1 MHRTSLTAVAFGLL
15 STLSVF
21 AEDSV
26 VETRTDRVRLFEV
39 PFRCEAAPDIGCGS
53 LSKPVLLEL
62 ERDPTISEAWLD
74 GTGTILAVIGS
85 ETASR
90 QSTYQ
95 AVQSVLQ
102 KNGVTCNELVGDPYA
117 VQLKSFTTEKDWY
130 RGAEVDALS
139 KIEARTIALRIVRRV
154 QASVTLAP
162 HTTAALEADIASA
175 FERRF
180 VGSSK
185 EAGPVC
191 QHEQLVAD
199 ITAAAR
205 ANLNE
210 KEAEALKVAFAKGIR
225 PLLEDDETAK
235 SKSGFPDCCRP
246 RSQTAR

>member
-1 MHRTSLTAVAFGLL
+1 MHSTLLTAGAFGLL

-26 VETRTDRVRLFEV
+26 VKTRTDRVRLFEV

-53 LSKPVLLEL
+53 MSKPVLLEL
-62 ERDPTISEAWLD
+62 ERDPTISEAWLN

-85 ETASR
+85 ENTGR
-90 QSTYQ
+90 QTSYQ
-95 AVQSVLQ
+95 AVQSVLE
-102 KNGVTCNELVGDPYA
+102 KNGVTGNELVGDAYA
-117 VQLKSFTTEKDWY
+117 VQLKSFTTGKDWY

-139 KIEARTIALRIVRRV
+139 KIEARTIALRIVCRV
-154 QASVTLAP
+154 QASVTLVP
-162 HTTAALEADIASA
+162 HTGAALEADIANA

-205 ANLNE
+205 ANLTE
-210 KEAEALKVAFAKGIR
+210 KEIEALKAAFAKGIR
-225 PLLEDDETAK
+225 PLPEDDETAK
-235 SKSGFPDCCRP
+235 SKSGFPDCCRLP
-246 RSQTAR
+246 SQTTR

>member
-1 MHRTSLTAVAFGLL
+1 MHSTLLTAGALGLL
-15 STLSVF
+15 STLSAF
-21 AEDSV
+21 AEDTV
-26 VETRTDRVRLFEV
+26 VKTRTDRVRLFEV

-53 LSKPVLLEL
+53 MSKPVLLEL
-62 ERDPTISEAWLD
+62 ERDPTISEAWLN

-85 ETASR
+85 ETTSR
-90 QSTYQ
+90 QTSYQ
-95 AVQSVLQ
+95 AVQSVLE
-102 KNGVTCNELVGDPYA
+102 KNGVTGNELVGDAYA
-117 VQLKSFTTEKDWY
+117 VQLKSFTTGKDWY

-162 HTTAALEADIASA
+162 HTAAALETDIANA

-180 VGSSK
+180 VSSSK

-205 ANLNE
+205 ANLSE
-210 KEAEALKVAFAKGIR
+210 KEIEALRAAFAKGIR
-225 PLLEDDETAK
+225 PLPEDDETAK
-235 SKSGFPDCCRP
+235 SKSGLPDCCRLP
-246 RSQTAR
+246 SQTTR